1 MFPRRQREERVRR
14 HSAQA
19 LGPSGH
25 RTSVTLDPYC
35 APALGRLYAERQRK
49 YGRPDTGPKHI
60 ENSEKAPLSGSFF
73 VQAVMFTQANTTS
86 LALSIALGSGGDP
99 AWGAKKVG
107 EKPSFSPRASGG
119 VT

>member
-1 MFPRRQREERVRR
+1 MRCYAFLLRRW
-14 HSAQA
+14 QA
-19 LGPSGH
+19 NTGRGLGAI
-25 RTSVTLDPYC
+25 L
-35 APALGRLYAERQRK
+35 AK
-49 YGRPDTGPKHI
+49 YIG
-60 ENSEKAPLSGSFF
+60 KAPLSGSFF